1 MLGFKGAMTDSA
13 STPQPSG
20 DKQLGF
26 AGKPLI
32 EKLKL
37 LALFALIGLLI
48 YLSQP
53 TLQLFIPGAILT
65 AIGAMIRVWAGG
77 HLTRDRRLAVSGPYQ
92 YTRNPFYLGRF
103 CVLIG
108 CALMS
113 GLRNN
118 WILWAIFLFS
128 VAFFFFGYMPRKE
141 KREGGRLEKLFGE
154 QFFAYRKN
162 VPSLFPRLTPYKDPF
177 TTEKRPWSRELF
189 FGGTGEFSGNKELP
203 TTIATFV
210 LIALF
215 LLRLLTQR

>member
-1 MLGFKGAMTDSA
+1 MLAFKGAMTDTPSSPPT
-13 STPQPSG
+13 STPRKPFG
-20 DKQLGF
+20 V
-26 AGKPLI
+26 ARKPLV

-37 LALFALIGLLI
+37 VALFALIGLLI
-48 YLSQP
+48 YFSQP
-53 TLQLFIPGAILT
+53 TWNLFIPGAILT
-65 AIGAMIRVWAGG
+65 TIGAFIRVWAAG
-77 HLTRDRRLAVSGPYQ
+77 HLTRDQRLAVSGPYQ

-113 GLRNN
+113 GLRNQPL
-118 WILWAIFLFS
+118 LWAIFLFS

-141 KREGGRLEKLFGE
+141 KREGGRLEQLFGD
-154 QFFAYRKN
+154 QFRQYRSN

-177 TTEKRPWSRELF
+177 TTEKRPWNRELF
-189 FGGTGEFSGNKELP
+189 FTGTGEFSGNKELP

-215 LLRLLTQR
+215 LARLLT